1 MNSFRNPLARV
12 PHLST
17 AVVLLATLGATCWLA
32 LPATA
37 QEASIKIAVV
47 DLEAVVAL
55 SPGGKA
61 LGKELEDFEAQVKAE
76 VEQMRESARD
86 IQTRMRDGANSLSE
100 DKLAEMQK
108 QLEDLNI
115 AIRRLVDDKQR
126 EGQKKQQEGLREIE
140 KQLEPV
146 FNAIRDEEGYDL
158 ILNRVPGVVVMAG
171 ERVDITQKVIDRLEA
186 ESAG

>member
-1 MNSFRNPLARV
+1 MTSVRNIRLSASFVLAAA
-12 PHLST
+12 L
-17 AVVLLATLGATCWLA
+17 VLGCLA
-32 LPATA
+32 LPAVA
-37 QEASIKIAVV
+37 QDSGIKIAVV

-61 LGKELEDFEAQVKAE
+61 LGRELEEFEAQVKAQ
-76 VEQMRESARD
+76 VEEMRQQGQAVSQR
-86 IQTRMRDGANSLSE
+86 IQEGRNSLSE

-108 QLEDLNI
+108 EMEDLNI

-126 EGQKKQQEGLREIE
+126 EGQKKQQEGLKRIE

-171 ERVDITQKVIDRLEA
+171 ERVDITQKVIERLES
-186 ESAG
+186 SAG

>member
-1 MNSFRNPLARV
+1 MHSFRNSR
-12 PHLST
+12 LSRIPT
-17 AVVLLATLGATCWLA
+17 GLLLSVALTLGCLVAV
-32 LPATA
+32 PATA
-37 QEASIKIAVV
+37 QETSIKIAVV

-61 LGKELEDFEAQVKAE
+61 LGKELEAFEAQVKAE
-76 VEQMRESARD
+76 VEKMREDGRALTQR
-86 IQTRMRDGANSLSE
+86 IQEGRNSLSE

-108 QLEDLNI
+108 QLEDLSI
-115 AIRRLVDDKQR
+115 AQRRLLDDKQR
-126 EGQKKQQEGLREIE
+126 EGQKKQQEGLKKIE

-171 ERVDITQKVIDRLEA
+171 ERVDITQKVIERLESQPA
-186 ESAG
+186 S

>member
-1 MNSFRNPLARV
+1 MISLRNVRFVRLSAVLILAAA
-12 PHLST
+12 L
-17 AVVLLATLGATCWLA
+17 AVGCLFA
-32 LPATA
+32 LPAAA
-37 QEASIKIAVV
+37 QDGPIKIAVV

-61 LGKELEDFEAQVKAE
+61 LGKELEEFESSVKSQ
-76 VEQMRESARD
+76 VEQMRQQGQALN
-86 IQTRMRDGANSLSE
+86 QRMQEGRNSLSE

-108 QLEDLNI
+108 EIEDLNI
-115 AIRRLVDDKQR
+115 SIRRLVDDKQR
-126 EGQKKQQEGLREIE
+126 EGQKKQQEGLKRIE

-171 ERVDITQKVIDRLEA
+171 ERVDITQKVIERLEA
-186 ESAG
+186 GSAG